1 MIILCIADAHDALTR
16 KPQIRQHGGKAC
28 TFVGSTGQDHYR
40 FFVKD
45 HLQAQVQVQVL
56 DR

>member
-1 MIILCIADAHDALTR
+1 MIIFCIADAHDALTR
-16 KPQIRQHGGKAC
+16 KPQIRQHGGKARGL
-28 TFVGSTGQDHYR
+28 VDSSGQDHYR

-45 HLQAQVQVQVL
+45 HLQAQVQLL

>member
-1 MIILCIADAHDALTR
+1 MIILRIADAHHALTR
-16 KPQIRQHGGKAC
+16 KPQIRQHGGK
-28 TFVGSTGQDHYR
+28 TSSFVDPAGQDHYR

-45 HLQAQVQVQVL
+45 HLQAQVQLL